1 MQIIFRSAAIITA
14 GLLGTTI
21 TSAHHSFSAEFD
33 GEQQVTFTGTVT
45 NVEWTNPHARF
56 YVDAPDPDM
65 DSSEPVGWNIELA
78 SAAIMMRQGLGPN
91 TLEIGSTVTVCAARA
106 RVDPH
111 VVNASAV
118 LDTDGERI
126 VGQGFGGNNC
136 GQDSSEE

>member
-1 MQIIFRSAAIITA
+1 MHACRTTLAAIVLSLTGA
-14 GLLGTTI
+14 AVV
-21 TSAHHSFSAEFD
+21 SAHHSFSAEFD
-33 GEQQVTFTGTVT
+33 GDQTVEFTGTVT

-65 DSSEPVGWNIELA
+65 DTDEPVAWNIELA
-78 SAAIMMRQGLGPN
+78 SAAIMMRQGLGPD

-106 RVDPH
+106 RVNPH

-118 LDTDGERI
+118 LDESGNRL

-136 GQDSSEE
+136 GERNSPE